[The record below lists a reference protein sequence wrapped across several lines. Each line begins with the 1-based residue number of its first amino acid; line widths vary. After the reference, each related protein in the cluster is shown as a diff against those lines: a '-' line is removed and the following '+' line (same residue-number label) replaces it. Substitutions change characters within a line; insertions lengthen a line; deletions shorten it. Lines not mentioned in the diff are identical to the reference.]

1 MPESPLEALIEQA
14 RADLQTLERDIREHT
29 VLMNQSKAEVDKLA
43 QRNATAAAQLR
54 QMQLNLENTP
64 RADIKAAY
72 EAAQDAQQRL
82 LAMRGQLERLQSD
95 ANHLDRLANYLR
107 QVIETAERE
116 SASKQAELAAKADG
130 KTMLVRIIEA
140 QESER
145 QKLSK
150 QIHDGPAQAMSNFIL
165 QTEIAARLFQID
177 QERARAE
184 LQNMRASATTTF
196 QKIRDFIADLRPM
209 MLDDLGLAPTVR
221 RYLDSQRDKEN
232 WELNFKVG
240 GAERRIEQVREVLLF
255 RGIQELLH
263 NVRTH
268 AQASQVT
275 VALDMDS
282 NRVRVTVEDNGKGF
296 DPATVLA
303 GRTRT
308 IGLAGLR
315 ERLGLLGGQLVVE
328 SEPGQGTRVIM
339 ELPVGESGGFDF

>member
-1 MPESPLEALIEQA
+1 MADSPLEVFIEQT
-14 RADLQTLERDIREHT
+14 RADLQSLEREIREHA

-43 QRNATAAAQLR
+43 HRNATAATQLR
-54 QMQLNLENTP
+54 QMQANLENTP
-64 RADIKAAY
+64 RADIKSAY

-82 LAMRGQLERLQSD
+82 LAMRGQLDRLQSD
-95 ANHLDRLANYLR
+95 ANHLDRLAAYLR

-116 SASKQAELAAKADG
+116 NASKQAELAAKADG

-184 LQNMRASATTTF
+184 LQNMRTSATTTF

-209 MLDDLGLAPTVR
+209 MLDDLGLVPTVR
-221 RYLDSQRDKEN
+221 RYIDSQKGKEN
-232 WELNFKVG
+232 WELNFKVT

-263 NVRTH
+263 NARTH
-268 AQASQVT
+268 AQSSQVNI
-275 VALDMDS
+275 ALDMDT

-296 DPATVLA
+296 DPAIVMA

-315 ERLGLLGGQLVVE
+315 ERLGLLGGQLIVD
-328 SEPGQGTRVIM
+328 SEPGQGTKVVM
-339 ELPVGESGGFDF
+339 ELPAGESGGFDF